1 MPFQTIN
8 TSSSPVTASLE
19 KEEPV
24 TPIGPAPVLSP
35 EIEVGL
41 LTGGFDRPYVYG
53 LAMALVAK
61 GICLD
66 LLGNAVVDSPEIH
79 QSLNVNFL
87 NMYWDPRQPAGLL
100 GKMGRV
106 LAFYARLLRYTST
119 ARPRIFH
126 ILWNNKI
133 QLFDRTL
140 LMLYYKFM
148 GKRIVLTAHNVNA
161 GRRDTNDSLLNRV
174 SLKIQYQ
181 LADHIFV
188 HTDKMKSEL
197 LEQFGK
203 HGGAVTVIPFGINN
217 SVPNTELTPAQAK
230 QRLGIGPREK
240 TILFFGAI
248 RPYKGV
254 EHLLAAFDRV
264 ASRDED
270 YRLIVAGEPKKGSE
284 QYLREIQ
291 EMAQRSSYREQI
303 MQRITYIPDEQT
315 ELYFKGADVLVLPY
329 TEVFQSG
336 VLFLAYSFGLPVI
349 ASDVGSF
356 RDDVITGKTGYV
368 CLPCDSQDL
377 ARAIEDYFESDLFRS
392 LDQRRREIQNHANA
406 RNSWNTVAETTCKVY
421 KKLLGRQPAHM
432 DGLARES

>member
-1 MPFQTIN
+1 VIFQRPIK
-8 TSSSPVTASLE
+8 SSLTAAAGFK
-19 KEEPV
+19 KEEGL
-24 TPIGPAPVLSP
+24 TPIRLAPRTSQ

-61 GICLD
+61 GICVD
-66 LLGNAVVDSPEIH
+66 LVGNAAVDAPEMH
-79 QSLNVNFL
+79 QNPRVNFL
-87 NMYWDPRQPAGLL
+87 NMYWDPRQPASLL
-100 GKMGRV
+100 GKIGRV
-106 LAFYARLLRYTST
+106 LAFYARLLRYTSI

-140 LMLYYKFM
+140 LMLYYKLM

-161 GRRDTNDSLLNRV
+161 ARRDTNDSMLNRL
-174 SLKIQYQ
+174 SLKIQYR

-217 SVPNTELTPAQAK
+217 AVPNTELTPAEAK
-230 QRLGIGPREK
+230 RQLGIGPREK
-240 TILFFGAI
+240 TVLFFGAI

-254 EHLLAAFDRV
+254 EHLVAAFDRV
-264 ASRDED
+264 ASTHED
-270 YRLIVAGEPKKGSE
+270 YRLIIAGEPKKGSE
-284 QYLREIQ
+284 RYLREIQ
-291 EMAQRSSYREQI
+291 EMVQRSSCRERI
-303 MQRITYIPDEQT
+303 VQRITYIPDEQT
-315 ELYFKGADVLVLPY
+315 ELYFKGADVLALPY

-336 VLFLAYSFGLPVI
+336 VLFLAYSYGLPVI

-356 RDDVITGKTGYV
+356 RDDIVAGKTGYV
-368 CLPCDSQDL
+368 CRPCDSQDL
-377 ARAIEDYFESDLFRS
+377 ARTIEDYFESDLFKG
-392 LDQRRREIQNHANA
+392 LDQRRREIQDHANA
-406 RNSWNTVAETTCKVY
+406 RNSWNTVGETTYNVY
-421 KKLLGRQPAHM
+421 RKLLGRQPAHL
-432 DGLARES
+432 DCLAGEN

>member
-1 MPFQTIN
+1 M
-8 TSSSPVTASLE
+8 TASIE
-19 KEEPV
+19 KEEAL
-24 TPIGPAPVLSP
+24 TRMGLAPRPSP

-53 LAMALVAK
+53 LAMALVTR

-66 LLGNAVVDSPEIH
+66 LVGNAVVDGPEMH
-79 QSLNVNFL
+79 QNPNVNFL
-87 NMYWDPRQPAGLL
+87 NMYWDPRQPASLL
-100 GKMGRV
+100 AKIGRV

-126 ILWNNKI
+126 ILWNNKV

-140 LMLYYKFM
+140 LMLYYKLM
-148 GKRIVLTAHNVNA
+148 GKRIVLTAHNINA
-161 GRRDTNDSLLNRV
+161 GRRDTNDSVLNRL
-174 SLKIQYQ
+174 SLKVQYR
-181 LADHIFV
+181 LADHVFV

-217 SVPNTELTPAQAK
+217 AVPNTELTPAEAK
-230 QRLGIGPREK
+230 RRLGIAPTEK

-264 ASRDED
+264 ASGHED
-270 YRLIVAGEPKKGSE
+270 YRLIIAGEPKKGSE
-284 QYLREIQ
+284 QYLRKIQ
-291 EMAQRSSYREQI
+291 EMAQRSSCRERI
-303 MQRITYIPDEQT
+303 MQRIAYIPDEQT
-315 ELYFKGADVLVLPY
+315 ELYFKAADVLVLPY

-356 RDDVITGKTGYV
+356 RDDIVPGKTGYV

-377 ARAIEDYFESDLFRS
+377 ARAMDDYFESELFVN
-392 LDQRRREIQNHANA
+392 LEQRRREIQDHANA
-406 RNSWNTVAETTCKVY
+406 RNSWNTVGETTCNVY
-421 KKLLGRQPAHM
+421 RKLLGRQPAHL
-432 DGLARES
+432 DCFAGEG

>member
-1 MPFQTIN
+1 MLPTISA
-8 TSSSPVTASLE
+8 SSSPLTPGLE
-19 KEEPV
+19 KKEAV
-24 TPIGPAPVLSP
+24 THSRLSVMQFP

-41 LTGGFDRPYVYG
+41 LTGGFDRPYAYG
-53 LAMALVAK
+53 LAMALAAK

-66 LLGNAVVDSPEIH
+66 VLGNAEVDSPEMH
-79 QSLNVNFL
+79 QNSKVNFL
-87 NMYWDPRQPAGLL
+87 TMYWDPRQPAGLP
-100 GKMGRV
+100 GKIGRV
-106 LAFYARLLRYTST
+106 LAFYARLLRYTWT

-140 LMLYYKFM
+140 LMLYYKWM

-161 GRRDTNDSLLNRV
+161 GRRDTNDSLLNRL
-174 SLKIQYQ
+174 SLKVQYR

-203 HGGAVTVIPFGINN
+203 QGGAVTVIPFGINN
-217 SVPNTELTPAQAK
+217 AVPNTDLTPAEAK
-230 QRLGIGPREK
+230 RRLGIGPAEK

-254 EHLLAAFDRV
+254 EHLLAAFERV
-264 ASRDED
+264 ASSDEG
-270 YRLIVAGEPKKGSE
+270 YRLIIAGEPKKGSE
-284 QYLREIQ
+284 KYLREIQ
-291 EMAQRSSYREQI
+291 ETIQHSSCREQV
-303 MQRITYIPDEQT
+303 MQQITYIPDEQT
-315 ELYFKGADVLVLPY
+315 ELYFKAADVLALPY

-356 RDDVITGKTGYV
+356 RDDIIAGKTGYV
-368 CLPCDSQDL
+368 CLPCNSQDL
-377 ARAIEDYFESDLFRS
+377 ARAIENYFHSDLFKD
-392 LDQRRREIQNHANA
+392 LDRRRQEIQNHAIA
-406 RNSWNTVAETTCKVY
+406 RNSWDTVGEITGNVY
-421 KKLLGRQPAHM
+421 KKLLGRQPAQI
-432 DGLARES
+432 DCLAGEG